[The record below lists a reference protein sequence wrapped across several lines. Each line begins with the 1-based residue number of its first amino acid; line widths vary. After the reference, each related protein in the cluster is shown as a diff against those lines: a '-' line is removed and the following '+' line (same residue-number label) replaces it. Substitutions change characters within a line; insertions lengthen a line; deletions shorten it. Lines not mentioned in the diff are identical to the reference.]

1 MTFRIPTGAITS
13 LLCIWC
19 RLSSPPLQHCFYFL
33 ITWAILGGLQS
44 HCRIIWYNCIK
55 INEATQSTF
64 ARAEQRKTKNIN
76 NGVESVAVEKVSGT
90 TRAHSRRL
98 RLAAAGEQSEF
109 GKEPLKS
116 PRSKLY
122 KDRKTFLSAVSA
134 FSPSP
139 VCREGAVGFPSAKT
153 GEEFT

>member
-1 MTFRIPTGAITS
+1 MTFRIRMGAITS
-13 LLCIWC
+13 LLWIWR
-19 RLSSPPLQHCFYFL
+19 RLSFPPLQHCFYLL

-64 ARAEQRKTKNIN
+64 ARAEQRKTKDIN
-76 NGVESVAVEKVSGT
+76 SGVEWVVVEKVSGT
-90 TRAHSRRL
+90 TGPPLPPRAGSCRRTI
-98 RLAAAGEQSEF
+98 GF
-109 GKEPLKS
+109 GKERLKS

-139 VCREGAVGFPSAKT
+139 VCREGAVGLPSAKT
-153 GEEFT
+153 GEELT